1 MSQTINPIISGT
13 DSIVGETMLSEE
25 EIKALLGEDEPKN
38 SDITK
43 QKILGQALEAVNRR
57 CQTHGET
64 ENNFQIIADL
74 WSAYWKGTVPFS
86 PIDVAAMMILMKIAR
101 VKSGG
106 SLDNF
111 VDIAGYAAC
120 GGELYWKETK

>member
-1 MSQTINPIISGT
+1 MSA
-13 DSIVGETMLSEE
+13 VGEAMLSDE
-25 EIKALLGEDEPKN
+25 EIQDLLGNFRQFKQRA
-38 SDITK
+38 SDVNNDCKDINTK
-43 QKILGQALEAVNRR
+43 QSILGLALEAVNRR

-74 WSAYWKGTVPFS
+74 WNAYCGGDYKFSA
-86 PIDVAAMMILMKIAR
+86 IDVSVMMILMKIAR

-120 GGELYWKETK
+120 GGELYGKEAK

>member
-1 MSQTINPIISGT
+1 MSAI
-13 DSIVGETMLSEE
+13 GEAMLSDE
-25 EIKALLGEDEPKN
+25 EIQDLLGNFRQFKQRACN
-38 SDITK
+38 VNTK
-43 QKILGQALEAVNRR
+43 QSILGQALEAVNRR

-74 WSAYWKGTVPFS
+74 WSAYCGGDYKFS
-86 PIDVAAMMILMKIAR
+86 AIDVSVMMILMKIAR

-120 GGELYWKETK
+120 GGELYGKETK

>member
-1 MSQTINPIISGT
+1 MSV
-13 DSIVGETMLSEE
+13 VGETMLSEE
-25 EIKALLGEDEPKN
+25 EIKAMLGEEEPKN

-43 QKILGQALEAVNRR
+43 QTILGQALEAVNRR

-86 PIDVAAMMILMKIAR
+86 PIDVSAMMILMKIAR

-120 GGELYWKETK
+120 GGELYGKETK

>member
-1 MSQTINPIISGT
+1 MSA
-13 DSIVGETMLSEE
+13 VGEAMLSEE
-25 EIKALLGEDEPKN
+25 EIKAMLGEEEHKN

-43 QKILGQALEAVNRR
+43 QSILGMALEAVNRR

-74 WSAYWKGTVPFS
+74 WNAYCGGDYKFSA
-86 PIDVAAMMILMKIAR
+86 IDVSVMMILMKIAR

-120 GGELYWKETK
+120 GGELYGKETK